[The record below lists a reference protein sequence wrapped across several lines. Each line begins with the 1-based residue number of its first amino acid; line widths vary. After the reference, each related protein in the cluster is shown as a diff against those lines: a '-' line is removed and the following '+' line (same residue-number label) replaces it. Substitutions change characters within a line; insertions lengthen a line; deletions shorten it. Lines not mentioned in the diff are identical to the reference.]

1 MQGDYRDVINKI
13 IELKATFQLS
23 ELENKSV
30 AIYQVNSELLSNK
43 INSMEDI
50 EKKLKDYNIND
61 SDMTELVHRFEAI
74 LAIVIKKKAND
85 YFKGIISEF
94 KFDKLESMYFDALNE
109 HLKGNEQKAKQI
121 LTDISIENLDIF
133 IVRKSKTILEEM

>member
-1 MQGDYRDVINKI
+1 
-13 IELKATFQLS
+13 
-23 ELENKSV
+23 
-30 AIYQVNSELLSNK
+30 
-43 INSMEDI
+43 
-50 EKKLKDYNIND
+50 
-61 SDMTELVHRFEAI
+61 MTELVHRFEAI
-74 LAIVIKKKAND
+74 LDIVIKKKAND